1 MFSKN
6 NVGNF
11 MGVVLISGKI
21 FPNAI
26 FGVRN
31 TFLLFVLILWS
42 KGQVACLNEIGG
54 MHIF

>member
-1 MFSKN
+1 
-6 NVGNF
+6 

-26 FGVRN
+26 FGV
-31 TFLLFVLILWS
+31 LLFVLILWS

-54 MHIF
+54 MHNFLRDYVIIHKYHK